1 MATAT
6 HYRIQVNTKADFTGV
21 EMWDSGK
28 TAFDSPV
35 NEDAWSEE
43 IPYGGSDLEAGTKY
57 WWRVKLWDDEG
68 IEGDWSEEEEEA
80 DFTMGEE
87 KQPIIALIG

>member
-6 HYRIQVNTKADFTGV
+6 HYRIQVNTKADFTGD

-35 NEDAWSEE
+35 NEDSRSED
-43 IPYGGSDLEAGTKY
+43 IPYGGSAFVLGQKY
-57 WWRVKLWDDEG
+57 WWRGKLWDSEG
-68 IEGDWSEEEEEA
+68 KEGDWSEEEAHFEMEE
-80 DFTMGEE
+80 
-87 KQPIIALIG
+87 QQVIIALIG